1 MKFKILRTI
10 IIYLGLII
18 LSYAVYLKTG
28 IQDGLAIF
36 GAMLI
41 ASSLYI
47 WIEYDDDG
55 NKKK

>member
-28 IQDGLAIF
+28 IQDSLAIF

-47 WIEYDDDG
+47 WIEYNDDD

>member
-1 MKFKILRTI
+1 MKFKILRRI

-28 IQDGLAIF
+28 IQDSLAIL

-47 WIEYDDDG
+47 WIEYNDDD